1 MVLGDGEILAPV
13 CGIGNGENELQMSGF
28 EFVNMADY
36 GLKDEK
42 YTTDLLPYC
51 IHEVIAMMKKMG
63 YMPSMVLGK
72 GGRGVVKFPDY
83 KTQLTKKGLGF
94 FKGYDG
100 IKKNLGTLNGNFV
113 KEGGDFP
120 LCSFPELWVDKDGKM
135 NPGWE
140 IFFKE
145 KLTFKEKPTMV
156 IKEVQKEVDWMDYM
170 DAEAMGAILKVEG
183 DVLAITVE
191 EPSDLFAFSM
201 PTDGQL
207 SNWTWV
213 RFSNSMGKISCNTG
227 SNILLNIFNKM
238 NFDLAYFDV
247 SHNIEILHLNDSKEF
262 ESKINKQLEKKIK
275 PMEPIL
281 ETINLGNDE
290 NPHLIKIGSTL
301 SEQERKDLKEL
312 LTEFQEVFARSY
324 EDNFGIDLKIT
335 QHDIDTHSHMVLVKK
350 LRHMKTEWLFKIK
363 EEVTK
368 QLKVEL
374 IKLVHQAK
382 WIAKVMPVPKKDG
395 KMRMCVDFRDLNKA
409 CLKDYFPLPH
419 IDVLGVNIVGNALMS
434 FMDGFSTYNQIK
446 MAPEDMTMTTFT
458 IVWGIYCYIVM
469 PFGLKNAGATYQ
481 RKAMALLHDIMHNEV
496 KVYVNDMIVKSKD
509 RKGHITKLKK
519 FFERIKEYRLRL
531 NP

>member
-1 MVLGDGEILAPV
+1 
-13 CGIGNGENELQMSGF
+13 
-28 EFVNMADY
+28 
-36 GLKDEK
+36 
-42 YTTDLLPYC
+42 
-51 IHEVIAMMKKMG
+51 
-63 YMPSMVLGK
+63 
-72 GGRGVVKFPDY
+72 
-83 KTQLTKKGLGF
+83 
-94 FKGYDG
+94 
-100 IKKNLGTLNGNFV
+100 
-113 KEGGDFP
+113 
-120 LCSFPELWVDKDGKM
+120 
-135 NPGWE
+135 
-140 IFFKE
+140 
-145 KLTFKEKPTMV
+145 MV

-183 DVLAITVE
+183 DLLAITIE
-191 EPSDLFAFSM
+191 EPSDPFAFSM

-350 LRHMKTEWLFKIK
+350 LRHMKTEWLLKIK
-363 EEVTK
+363 EDVTK

-374 IKLVHQAK
+374 IKLVH
-382 WIAKVMPVPKKDG
+382 
-395 KMRMCVDFRDLNKA
+395 
-409 CLKDYFPLPH
+409 
-419 IDVLGVNIVGNALMS
+419 
-434 FMDGFSTYNQIK
+434 
-446 MAPEDMTMTTFT
+446 
-458 IVWGIYCYIVM
+458 
-469 PFGLKNAGATYQ
+469 
-481 RKAMALLHDIMHNEV
+481 
-496 KVYVNDMIVKSKD
+496 
-509 RKGHITKLKK
+509 
-519 FFERIKEYRLRL
+519 
-531 NP
+531 